1 MRVKAAMK
9 KRAMT
14 SAAPSSPRVRDLRT
28 SGPALEDGESFRF
41 AALSRGDGQ
50 LLEAAVSVLTGGKR
64 GWVGTCAP
72 ACWDDDDARGC
83 ARRVV
88 PVRVPGE
95 LAILEAF
102 GGAASGGVSGCVL
115 AMHPRRHD
123 CDSEA
128 ANQHD
133 DRDTDN
139 RDRDE

>member
-1 MRVKAAMK
+1 M
-9 KRAMT
+9 
-14 SAAPSSPRVRDLRT
+14 
-28 SGPALEDGESFRF
+28 
-41 AALSRGDGQ
+41 
-50 LLEAAVSVLTGGKR
+50 AVMVVVAVVQGGKR

-72 ACWDDDDARGC
+72 GCWDDDDARGC

-139 RDRDE
+139 RDRDEYLQQRVATFVAPVPATRDRRHPPVTVPPDIEI